1 LLFAQPHDNSQHRVV
16 AALEMAAA
24 TLVNPTYDG
33 LNLVA
38 MESLLLAPAAPVVLS
53 VNAGVHD
60 VLAPYVLDVDPF
72 DIVATTNAIAVALES
87 SSLSGGQ
94 WPGGQIRSAEAWLRE
109 LLA

>member
-1 LLFAQPHDNSQHRVV
+1 MEQDH
-16 AALEMAAA
+16 AA

-72 DIVATTNAIAVALES
+72 DIVATTNAIAVALDS
-87 SSLSGGQ
+87 SSLSGAQ